1 MKQYFPTLLLIF
13 ASAFSSF
20 AQEQLKTTEL
30 NIFKNGTYFVVKEGE
45 VNINDFVVQLPIPI
59 NTLLGTYWLTTTKD
73 FKIQKIDCYNDTI
86 KKQSKANTMIELLQ
100 ANKGKKVKLILS
112 NGNSEARNATGVIG
126 DILMPN
132 KIVKLKNSDGSSTFI
147 PASQVLELYV
157 ENPVVETFTKDS
169 LALMARLMM
178 NKKTGKPAL
187 KLTYMQTE
195 MNWIPTYNIKIIND
209 KQLQIELKAVIEN
222 FSETIDDAEVTVT
235 VGNPNMKF
243 GYQRD
248 PIASDKLTSNNE
260 LEIPNVVTNYAFG
273 KSGLAEMEDSNSM
286 RGSFRPDYQEYQNYN
301 TGGEKTNDL
310 YMYKLGKLSM
320 KKDSKTVVPIF
331 SATVNYDDIYEV
343 QVPDDVYYRNSQF
356 INKSNDEKYYDV
368 FHALKLTNSTGQPL
382 TTAPVFVQDEKL
394 QPLAQDELSYT
405 PTNGKVKVQ
414 LSKAYDVLVTKEE
427 EEKSKE
433 ERALKLGK
441 SFYNRI
447 VIKGKIKLENN
458 QNKSITV
465 NCSKSL
471 AGKAIK
477 ASDEGKITIPGKY
490 NALNVN
496 SDVEWNIKLNGG
508 ESKTVEYEYEV
519 FVYVGN

>member
-1 MKQYFPTLLLIF
+1 
-13 ASAFSSF
+13 
-20 AQEQLKTTEL
+20 
-30 NIFKNGTYFVVKEGE
+30 
-45 VNINDFVVQLPIPI
+45 
-59 NTLLGTYWLTTTKD
+59 
-73 FKIQKIDCYNDTI
+73 
-86 KKQSKANTMIELLQ
+86 
-100 ANKGKKVKLILS
+100 
-112 NGNSEARNATGVIG
+112 
-126 DILMPN
+126 
-132 KIVKLKNSDGSSTFI
+132 
-147 PASQVLELYV
+147 
-157 ENPVVETFTKDS
+157 
-169 LALMARLMM
+169 
-178 NKKTGKPAL
+178 
-187 KLTYMQTE
+187 MQTE